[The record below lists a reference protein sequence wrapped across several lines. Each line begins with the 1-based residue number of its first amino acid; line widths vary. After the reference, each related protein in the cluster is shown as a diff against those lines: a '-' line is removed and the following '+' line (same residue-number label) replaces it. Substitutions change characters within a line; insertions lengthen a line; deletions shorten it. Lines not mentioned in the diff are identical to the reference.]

1 MKKINWS
8 YIGMFVLLIAAT
20 LIGAYLMEEEFC
32 ETMSGLIW
40 IAGEVCLTAMW
51 VTKEILK
58 WPKKYLEKL
67 FDD

>member
-8 YIGMFVLLIAAT
+8 YIVVFVLLIVAT
-20 LIGAYLMEEEFC
+20 LTGVYLMEEEFC

-40 IAGEVCLTAMW
+40 IAGEVCLTALW
-51 VTKEILK
+51 VMKEILK
-58 WPKKYLEKL
+58 WAKKYLEKL